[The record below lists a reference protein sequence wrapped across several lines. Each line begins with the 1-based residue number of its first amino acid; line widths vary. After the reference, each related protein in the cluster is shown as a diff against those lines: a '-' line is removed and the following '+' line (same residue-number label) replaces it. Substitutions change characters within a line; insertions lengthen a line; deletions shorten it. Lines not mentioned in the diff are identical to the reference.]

1 MWRFLIRVNFE
12 TKKNSY
18 DDSRSFGMGVS
29 VCARVKR
36 DFYVFFVVVLV
47 RVQP

>member
-1 MWRFLIRVNFE
+1 MNFE

-18 DDSRSFGMGVS
+18 DDSCSFGGVS